1 MKKSILTKVL
11 TLAILLITGLI
22 YSQNNVIKLTSLG
35 TGSEGETLSE
45 DISVVNISAAGA
57 VTIKDAIPDWTVTS
71 TGVNLPAAYDTNL
84 SIKMKAIRVANQT
97 PGTNYG
103 AVTALGGID
112 RAATGEI
119 GVRTTTGGID
129 QLEGLIFGFDL
140 TSLPST
146 VTLQITKIGIN
157 FLAGDETGV
166 IVNRFDTSKKLDL
179 FGSGNKDVTRLGL
192 YCKGGQSNLDM
203 VSLFNNSPVVGN
215 WRLVSIEFK
224 LVDTATVGN
233 K

>member
-1 MKKSILTKVL
+1 MKKSILTKGL
-11 TLAILLITGLI
+11 TVALVLITGLI

-84 SIKMKAIRVANQT
+84 SIKMKAIRVVNQT
-97 PGTNYG
+97 SGTNYG
-103 AVTALGGID
+103 AVTSIGGID

-129 QLEGLIFGFDL
+129 QQEGLIFGFDL
-140 TSLPST
+140 TSVPST
-146 VTLQITKIGIN
+146 ITLQITKIGVN

-166 IVNRFDTSKKLDL
+166 IVNRLDTSKKIDL

-215 WRLVSIEFK
+215 WRVVGIEFK
-224 LVDTATVGN
+224 LVDSATVGN